1 VCSPNDLP
9 EFDNFV
15 SVPTTPVCCLDTSSD
30 ETGED
35 IVESGDSSSTEY
47 SAAVSEQLSKSD
59 CESVITLDCSESLAN
74 AFGCLGRAEQSVLQ
88 FYIRLCDTSRTSSFL
103 GFADEVVLQDES
115 VQPSGVIL
123 DDFPLWTFSDI
134 DPVTE
139 DGCQFGKRLD
149 WDDAQW
155 DRVLENSLSIVSSAL
170 LLLEDAVASVPSF
183 HGFQD
188 ERVSTHSFRGFS
200 DVITVDPPLSSDE
213 QGDVTAVPIMSTN
226 SMAVSSKVR
235 EFQESVDCT
244 RTCLLEKQP
253 ERVVEFDMRL
263 DDIKGRIQK
272 LRSIIDRDRVSVS
285 GGTETPTRS
294 SVRTRSM
301 GDVPSYSNVQ
311 AQVLEYHLAALSE
324 PTIERESSGT
334 DSEA

>member
-1 VCSPNDLP
+1 
-9 EFDNFV
+9 
-15 SVPTTPVCCLDTSSD
+15 
-30 ETGED
+30 
-35 IVESGDSSSTEY
+35 
-47 SAAVSEQLSKSD
+47 
-59 CESVITLDCSESLAN
+59 
-74 AFGCLGRAEQSVLQ
+74 
-88 FYIRLCDTSRTSSFL
+88 
-103 GFADEVVLQDES
+103 
-115 VQPSGVIL
+115 
-123 DDFPLWTFSDI
+123 
-134 DPVTE
+134 
-139 DGCQFGKRLD
+139 
-149 WDDAQW
+149 
-155 DRVLENSLSIVSSAL
+155 
-170 LLLEDAVASVPSF
+170 
-183 HGFQD
+183 
-188 ERVSTHSFRGFS
+188 VSTHSFRGFS
-200 DVITVDPPLSSDE
+200 DVITADPPLPSDE

-235 EFQESVDCT
+235 EFQEYVDCT

-324 PTIERESSGT
+324 PTIERVFWH
-334 DSEA
+334 